1 MCQDKTQT
9 FSMEENSFPR
19 FGLGRRM
26 GIRPRGDIS
35 LLVIFT
41 LSGAAG
47 RYDIVINSVPGFAV
61 RDCILRVVLNQGCGN
76 RNALRPRG
84 PFLFRSAG
92 KGSKRG
98 RSDRRDGRLCTA
110 LRQPFACKP
119 RWNPFGEAPQTHC
132 ACVAS
137 ACSRRFK
144 HMGSF
149 PHRAT
154 QSDSA
159 GAALAYRKL

>member
-9 FSMEENSFPR
+9 FSVEENSFPR

-26 GIRPRGDIS
+26 EIRPRGDIS

-76 RNALRPRG
+76 RNALMPRG
-84 PFLFRSAG
+84 HFLFR
-92 KGSKRG
+92 
-98 RSDRRDGRLCTA
+98 
-110 LRQPFACKP
+110 
-119 RWNPFGEAPQTHC
+119 
-132 ACVAS
+132 
-137 ACSRRFK
+137 
-144 HMGSF
+144 
-149 PHRAT
+149 
-154 QSDSA
+154 
-159 GAALAYRKL
+159 

>member
-9 FSMEENSFPR
+9 FSVEENSFPR

-26 GIRPRGDIS
+26 EIRPRGDIS

-76 RNALRPRG
+76 RNALMPRG
-84 PFLFRSAG
+84 HFLFRSAG

-98 RSDRRDGRLCTA
+98 RFCTA
-110 LRQPFACKP
+110 LRQPFASFSCQKT
-119 RWNPFGEAPQTHC
+119 RE
-132 ACVAS
+132 
-137 ACSRRFK
+137 CSRVQRNLALSSLHDHAFRPHRSKKRFK
-144 HMGSF
+144 RLTFG
-149 PHRAT
+149 
-154 QSDSA
+154 
-159 GAALAYRKL
+159 